1 MNDLTK
7 KLLGLVDKDRTRQT
21 LFDLVRIPSPTGE
34 VRPFANHYASLLR
47 EAELAD
53 VQLIETQGWPNSPSV
68 VGRRRSAASGEGTTL
83 HFNAHMD
90 HIHRDHVPPY
100 VDGDRVVGRGAAD
113 LKCGLTAILELV
125 RILREVELPGDLL
138 VSSHDLHEAPVGYGE
153 GLRELLKRGYVGDA
167 VFVAEGPKDE
177 IYLNGKSNSVF
188 DIELKYTGEA
198 VHELNVRHDTP
209 DLVDI
214 GADVVKALKALQA
227 RVSERH
233 DKLLGPESLFLG
245 ILQAGDFYN
254 RLPKS
259 CHIVGTRRF
268 PPETTRL
275 DVERELR
282 ETVLSVTRDL
292 PIEVSVDASKGDD
305 GFRLSAD
312 EPLVKTIRSAYQ
324 QLTGKLL
331 PIGVQLYAADNA
343 KFINW
348 GRVPCIGYGIGL
360 ERAHADLEWCNVN
373 DVAHVVRVL
382 LIATLD
388 FFGLT

>member
-7 KLLGLVDKDRTRQT
+7 KLLGIVDKGRIKQT

-34 VRPFANHYASLLR
+34 VRPFANHFASLLR
-47 EAELAD
+47 EAGLTD
-53 VQLIETQGWPNSPSV
+53 VQLIDTEGWPDSPSV
-68 VGRRRSAASGEGTTL
+68 VARHRGAASARGRTL

-90 HIHRDHVPPY
+90 HIHQDHVPPY

-113 LKCGLTAILELV
+113 LKCGLTAILELICV
-125 RILREVELPGDLL
+125 LKEVELPGDLL
-138 VSSHDLHEAPVGYGE
+138 VTGHDLHEAPIGYGE

-167 VFVAEGPKDE
+167 VIVAEGPKDE

-188 DIELKYTGEA
+188 EIGLRWSGEA
-198 VHELNVRHDTP
+198 VHELNVKGDMLN
-209 DLVDI
+209 LVEI
-214 GADVVKALKALQA
+214 GADVVKALRTL
-227 RVSERH
+227 RGHVSERR

-245 ILQAGDFYN
+245 ISQAGDFYN

-259 CHIVGTRRF
+259 CRIVGTRRF
-268 PPETTRL
+268 PPETNRA

-282 ETVLSVTRDL
+282 ETVLSVTRGL
-292 PIEVSVDASKGDD
+292 PIEVMVDASKGDD
-305 GFRLSAD
+305 GFRLSAGD
-312 EPLVKTIRSAYQ
+312 PLVKMIRSAYQ

-343 KFINW
+343 KFMNW
-348 GRVPCIGYGIGL
+348 GHVPCVGYGIGL
-360 ERAHADLEWCNVN
+360 ERAHADLEWCDVN

-382 LIATLD
+382 LIAALEYFD
-388 FFGLT
+388 LA